1 LAALLAD
8 RYDEAASQTAEAPR
22 PDHIYIDGEDNHTEK
37 EEHDQSVLSQT
48 LKTKLKGK
56 VGREW
61 TELIKQNF
69 TRNATIVVDSGIG
82 DQPRRVTVRAKM
94 DTGCN
99 DNLITFEVFEKFG
112 MDKSMLVNIPEE
124 DQFDL
129 VMLEGVRC
137 TILYKIHLIWYYD
150 GDMKMRHS
158 DFFVVKTGPF
168 DMLIGSYRFAQ
179 EFAEQ
184 GRPGLVIGKK
194 SKKKGKCIRTDNL
207 LRHKD

>member
-1 LAALLAD
+1 MAALLAD
-8 RYDEAASQTAEAPR
+8 RYDEAASQTAEAPL
-22 PDHIYIDGEDNHTEK
+22 PDHIYIPNEGNHTEK

-48 LKTKLKGK
+48 LKLKSK

-82 DQPRRVTVRAKM
+82 DQPRRITVRAKM
-94 DTGCN
+94 DTGCS
-99 DNLITFEVFEKFG
+99 DNLITLDLFEKFG
-112 MDKSMLVNIPEE
+112 MDKSMLVDIPEE
-124 DQFDL
+124 DQFEL
-129 VMLEGVRC
+129 VMLEGARC

-158 DFFVVKTGPF
+158 EFFVVKTGPF

-179 EFAEQ
+179 DFAEQ
-184 GRPGLVIGKK
+184 GRPGLIIGKK
-194 SKKKGKCIRTDNL
+194 SKKKGKRICSDN
-207 LRHKD
+207 RWCHRD